1 MSSDLVKLQHYVPQF
16 YLRAWATRKKLW
28 VLQDRKIFQSNVR
41 NVAAQNYFYRLHDLC
56 PEDIQ
61 FVREMA
67 IENSPE
73 GLKSGHE
80 FLLNVFTL
88 PHRAKRVLEQSDR
101 EKPEAHRLLEQVIT
115 NMNENYHGSIESDF
129 KHHVDALIAGDLRFL
144 EDIEQEMIF
153 YRGLAVQM
161 LRTNAM
167 KRAKAIFQPAQYETF
182 LRVSN
187 VVMQILAVNL
197 GLNLYTTRK
206 ENRIVLLDNHSSVP
220 FVTADQPIINIAA
233 NPNETAPPK
242 GFELYYPLSP
252 RRAMLLLEPNS
263 SRVPA
268 GLSVSAGTA
277 HMYNLSIAAH
287 SHYQVFASAPEELEA
302 IRSELDAYLSCF
314 PSS

>member
-1 MSSDLVKLQHYVPQF
+1 MSSDLVKLQHYVPRF
-16 YLRAWATRKKLW
+16 YLTAWATRKKLW
-28 VLQDRKIFQSNVR
+28 VQDRKIFQSNVR

-80 FLLNVFTL
+80 FLLNAFTL
-88 PHRAKRVLEQSDR
+88 PHRAKRLLEQSDR
-101 EKPEAHRLLEQVIT
+101 GKPEAHRLLEQVIT
-115 NMNENYHGSIESDF
+115 NMNENYHGSIESAF

-144 EDIEQEMIF
+144 EDIEQEVIF

-197 GLNLYTTRK
+197 GHNLYATRK
-206 ENRIVLLDNHSSVP
+206 ENRIVLLDNDSNVP
-220 FVTADQPIINIAA
+220 FVTADQPLINIAA
-233 NPNETAPPK
+233 NPNETTPPK
-242 GFELYYPLSP
+242 RFELYYPLSP

-263 SRVPA
+263 SRLPA
-268 GLSVSAGTA
+268 GLSISAESA
-277 HMYNLSIAAH
+277 HMYNLSMAAH
-287 SHYQVFASAPEELEA
+287 SHCQVFASAPEELEA